1 MLKSCEIKICEWE
14 SEVYPETPC
23 GRPVEGRTN
32 FCASHNKL
40 QRDAEKRANKDAEKL
55 ALKLSKKREP
65 RATPTRDPKKW
76 KNTFLCSDGTRVTQ
90 AEIDAKLKEAYQ
102 VKYTISPWMTCEGC
116 GEWADSSAHI
126 IAKSRCKQLH
136 KTELVWCPENFFPAC
151 YSCNSAI
158 ESPKGGK
165 WKVLRNI
172 DKCMEFVRIH
182 DKELF
187 QKFLNNGY
195 QAKIKENE
203 II

>member
-1 MLKSCEIKICEWE
+1 MKTCEWLIDG
-14 SEVYPETPC
+14 SELCGKPC
-23 GRPVEGRTN
+23 EGKNALCATHGRISR
-32 FCASHNKL
+32 KL
-40 QRDAEKRANKDAEKL
+40 VDDARKELEKREL
-55 ALKLSKKREP
+55 HFSKKREP
-65 RATPTRDPKKW
+65 RATPTKDPKKW

-90 AEIDAKLKEAYQ
+90 AEIDAKLTEAYRIE
-102 VKYTISPWMTCEGC
+102 YTNGPSMTCEGC

-136 KTELVWCPENFFPAC
+136 KTEFVWCPDNFFPAC

-165 WKVLRNI
+165 WKVLRNL

-195 QAKIKENE
+195 QAKIKTGET
-203 II
+203 I